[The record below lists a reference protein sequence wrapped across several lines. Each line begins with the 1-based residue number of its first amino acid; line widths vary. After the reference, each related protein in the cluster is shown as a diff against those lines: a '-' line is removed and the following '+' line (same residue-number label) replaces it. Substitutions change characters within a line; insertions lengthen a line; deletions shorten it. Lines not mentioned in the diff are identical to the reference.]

1 MPSFAESVTPD
12 ELKALQALMLR
23 AAWDAYDAQEQ
34 RKK

>member
-1 MPSFAESVTPD
+1 MPSFADSVTPD

-23 AAWDAYDAQEQ
+23 AAWEAYDAQE